1 MLYSRSR
8 RRRWD
13 ATEERDLRHRLT
25 EYEKIA
31 QESSRTSREYEKIA
45 QESSRTSRVLSGLVV
60 ASLAASIFLI
70 MLAAS
75 ARKDAQEALSR
86 VDYAYSQA
94 SRAAEDYEKTKESL
108 RQTKEHLERT
118 RQALLVRTNREQ
130 RSDPAK
136 RQAMYSQAQRIFD
149 ELTSSPS
156 LSPRIEL
163 LSPIAGNTK
172 EYSEPILFGAKL
184 WARLVD
190 ENAEKDA
197 ANRPNT
203 YISIESLEKQK
214 AGRIELYITTTRSL
228 HAYILVKKDDGTIV
242 RLFPT
247 EPVNLR
253 HIIPGHVVRILSL
266 VKDDRPPRLVK
277 MIVVLS
283 EYALSFD
290 KVGTS
295 GTAGENPL
303 RELMK
308 SVGGQSSTT
317 EIMELATIFAIG
329 SGKLAPS
336 YEPDNVATI
345 LLSPGGAGF
354 AEIPIE

>member
-1 MLYSRSR
+1 
-8 RRRWD
+8 
-13 ATEERDLRHRLT
+13 
-25 EYEKIA
+25 
-31 QESSRTSREYEKIA
+31 
-45 QESSRTSRVLSGLVV
+45 
-60 ASLAASIFLI
+60 

-203 YISIESLEKQK
+203 YISIENLEKQK

-228 HAYILVKKDDGTIV
+228 HV
-242 RLFPT
+242 
-247 EPVNLR
+247 
-253 HIIPGHVVRILSL
+253 
-266 VKDDRPPRLVK
+266 
-277 MIVVLS
+277 
-283 EYALSFD
+283 
-290 KVGTS
+290 
-295 GTAGENPL
+295 
-303 RELMK
+303 
-308 SVGGQSSTT
+308 
-317 EIMELATIFAIG
+317 
-329 SGKLAPS
+329 
-336 YEPDNVATI
+336 
-345 LLSPGGAGF
+345 
-354 AEIPIE
+354 